1 MVEGLR
7 KLLGTF
13 PLKILMIGNTLA
25 IGDVDPAGIDAVME
39 AGGVNQARHVM
50 PPVRLL
56 AGPCLP
62 VDGHVQQTYELV
74 RPSVGQDLQWL
85 VRADCA
91 MDPDVVAQILSERL
105 GGSVSGRTV
114 EACDPRDDC
123 YRRMTLV
130 RVAAN
135 CAGA

>member
-1 MVEGLR
+1 MWIRGV
-7 KLLGTF
+7 
-13 PLKILMIGNTLA
+13 
-25 IGDVDPAGIDAVME
+25 DAVME
-39 AGGVNQARHVM
+39 AGGVNQWARHVM
-50 PPVRLL
+50 PAVRLL

-62 VDGHVQQTYELV
+62 VNGHVQQTYELV

-91 MDPDVVAQILSERL
+91 VDPDAVAQILSERL

-123 YRRMTLV
+123 
-130 RVAAN
+130 
-135 CAGA
+135 